1 MRLKNYGP
9 VAIVNGIVVL
19 VLAVMLWK
27 DAVEQT
33 HQIGA
38 VLPYFLLL
46 MVGIPALLLLVAVTG
61 GKGVSPVPGARQTPA
76 TLLMLIPVLLMLVL
90 PGCWSN
96 IELEQRAM
104 VAGLGVDRSPNGRLL
119 VTAQI
124 VRPELVVHRRGA
136 GQGGGGEEPAVF
148 MLSAEARTVV
158 EATRIISKDLGRDL
172 FFPYL
177 EVLVFG
183 EGLAREGMEPVVD
196 WVGRD
201 ASCTWTPGW
210 VSPGLAREV
219 MANTTVFFGRVPAF
233 AIGQTISTAVEEDSR
248 VPRIFILDF
257 LQAAARPGQE
267 PVAVR
272 LSIEGAGDR
281 KQVQAIGS
289 AAFRGYRLAGWLTEI
304 ETRGF
309 LWFRGH
315 VRRGYLSGSLSGDDF
330 AAFEIRGYE
339 HKLTSEIREG
349 RPVMKLKIENQ
360 GRGERGSR
368 PHPAAGPAGDP

>member
-124 VRPELVVHRRGA
+124 VRPELVAQRRGT

-148 MLSAEARTVV
+148 VLSAEARTVV
-158 EATRIISKDLGRDL
+158 EATRIVSKDLGRDL

-177 EVLVFG
+177 EVLVVG

-210 VSPGLAREV
+210 RFRRASPGR
-219 MANTTVFFGRVPAF
+219 
-233 AIGQTISTAVEEDSR
+233 
-248 VPRIFILDF
+248 
-257 LQAAARPGQE
+257 
-267 PVAVR
+267 
-272 LSIEGAGDR
+272 
-281 KQVQAIGS
+281 
-289 AAFRGYRLAGWLTEI
+289 
-304 ETRGF
+304 
-309 LWFRGH
+309 
-315 VRRGYLSGSLSGDDF
+315 
-330 AAFEIRGYE
+330 
-339 HKLTSEIREG
+339 
-349 RPVMKLKIENQ
+349 
-360 GRGERGSR
+360 
-368 PHPAAGPAGDP
+368 